1 VHENIQS
8 IKMKKTLRN
17 IFCFSLVLVFFA
29 GAYTDNKNKK
39 NYVSNRP
46 PLINKPYIDLP
57 LGSIKPT
64 GWLHEQL
71 RLMEKGMTGNLDEL
85 YELVLGSRNGWLG
98 GDGDG
103 WERGPYWIDGL
114 LPLAYILDDAELKEK
129 VKPWIEW
136 SLNNQAEDG
145 YFGPV
150 PFKKEPAKEL
160 GLQRGRRR
168 DWWPKMVML
177 KVLQQY
183 YSATGDDRVVHL
195 MTNYF
200 KYQLKELPKTPLNH
214 WSFWGNRRGGDNLMF
229 VYWLYNITG
238 DKFLLEL
245 AEILKEQTYPWTDVF
260 LNQDH
265 LKKWKSLHC
274 VNLAQGI
281 KQPIIYYQQNPE
293 QKYFDAV
300 KKAFRDIKQFHGQ
313 PQGMYGADEHLHGN
327 NPTQGIELCSIVE
340 LMFSLENMISITG
353 DVEFIDLLE
362 EIAFNAL
369 PTQAKD
375 DFSGRQYFQS
385 ANQVQITR
393 AQRNFFTDHR
403 GTDLCYGVLTGY
415 PCCTTNMH
423 QGWPKFTQNLWYAT
437 SDNGLAALI
446 YSPSEVTAKV
456 ANGVDVHFREETQ
469 YPFDEKISFVFE
481 CDQIVAF
488 PLHLRI
494 PGWCKNAT
502 ININGKKWKEF
513 KSNSIIKINRKWKNG
528 DVVDLHLSMQIEITR
543 WYENSAAVER
553 GPLVYAL
560 KINEIWKHVKNTDHY
575 GDYDEVYPKGEWNY
589 GLLDEVIKNPNES
602 FEIIKKKKVTNQ
614 PWNILNAPIELK
626 TKGIQISFW
635 KMYNEMAGPLP
646 ASPVRGLTD
655 QPIKEIV
662 LIPYGC
668 TTLRITEFPVVF

>member
-1 VHENIQS
+1 
-8 IKMKKTLRN
+8 MKQLLVIVFYVGLIVVLFNPALSQNKRN
-17 IFCFSLVLVFFA
+17 E
-29 GAYTDNKNKK
+29 

-71 RLMEKGMTGNLDEL
+71 HLMAKGMTGHLDEL
-85 YELVLGSRNGWLG
+85 YESVLGSRNGWLG

-114 LPLAYILDDAELKEK
+114 LPLAYILDDARLKEK

-136 SLNNQAEDG
+136 SLNNQAKDG
-145 YFGPV
+145 YFGPI
-150 PFKKEPAKEL
+150 PFEKEPAQEP
-160 GLQRGRRR
+160 GLQRGRRH

-183 YSATGDDRVVHL
+183 YSATEDERVIQL

-200 KYQLKELPKTPLNH
+200 RYQLKELPKTPLNH
-214 WSFWGNRRGGDNLMF
+214 WSFWGNRRGGDNLMV

-238 DKFLLEL
+238 EKFLLEL

-265 LKKWKSLHC
+265 LKTWRSLHC

-281 KQPIIYYQQNPE
+281 KQPIIYYQQHPE
-293 QKYFDAV
+293 QKYINAV
-300 KKAFRDIKQFHGQ
+300 KKAFSDIRQFHGQ
-313 PQGMYGADEHLHGN
+313 PQGMYGADEPLHGN
-327 NPTQGIELCSIVE
+327 NPTQGIEFCSVVE
-340 LMFSLENMISITG
+340 LMFSLENMIKITG
-353 DVEFIDLLE
+353 DIEFNDHLE
-362 EIAFNAL
+362 KITFNAL
-369 PTQAKD
+369 PIQAND

-385 ANQVQITR
+385 ANQIQITR

-423 QGWPKFTQNLWYAT
+423 QGWPKFTQNLWHAT
-437 SDNGLAALI
+437 SDNGLAALT

-456 ANGVDVHFREETQ
+456 ANGIKVHFKEETQ
-469 YPFDEKISFVFE
+469 YPFDEKIQFVFE
-481 CDQIVAF
+481 SDQSVKF

-502 ININGKKWKEF
+502 IKVNGKKLKEC
-513 KSNSIIKINRKWKNG
+513 KGNSIIKINRNWMNG
-528 DVVDLHLSMQIEITR
+528 DRVELHLPMGIKITR

-560 KINEIWKHVKNTDHY
+560 KIKEIWKHVKNEDHY
-575 GDYDEVYPKGEWNY
+575 GEYDEVYPRSEWNF
-589 GLLDEVIKNPNES
+589 GLLNEAIKNPNEA
-602 FEIIKKKKVTNQ
+602 FEVVKKKSVAKQ
-614 PWNILNAPIELK
+614 PWNTKNAPIELK
-626 TKGIQISFW
+626 TKAKQIPFW

-646 ASPVRGLTD
+646 ASPVRGID
-655 QPIKEIV
+655 DFYIKEIV

>member
-1 VHENIQS
+1 
-8 IKMKKTLRN
+8 MKKLMV
-17 IFCFSLVLVFFA
+17 ILFCISLIVIWFNPAFSE
-29 GAYTDNKNKK
+29 NE
-39 NYVSNRP
+39 NYISNRS
-46 PLINKPYIDLP
+46 PLINKPYIELP

-64 GWLHEQL
+64 GWLLEQL
-71 RLMEKGMTGNLDEL
+71 RLMAEGMTGHLDEL
-85 YELVLGSRNGWLG
+85 YESVLGSRNGWLG

-114 LPLAYILDDAELKEK
+114 LPLAYIMDDAKLKEK

-136 SLNNQAEDG
+136 SLNNQAEEG

-150 PFKKEPAKEL
+150 PFEKEPAKES

-183 YSATGDDRVVHL
+183 YNATGDDRVVHL

-200 KYQLKELPKTPLNH
+200 RYQLKELPKTPLNN
-214 WSFWGNRRGGDNLMF
+214 WSFWGNRRGGDNLMV

-245 AEILKEQTYPWTDVF
+245 AEILKEQTFPWTDVF

-265 LKKWKSLHC
+265 LKNWRSLHC

-281 KQPIIYYQQNPE
+281 KQPIIYYQQHPE
-293 QKYFDAV
+293 QQYIDAV
-300 KKAFRDIKQFHGQ
+300 KKAFKDIKQFHGQ
-313 PQGMYGADEHLHGN
+313 PQGMYGADEPLHGN
-327 NPTQGIELCSIVE
+327 NPTQGIEFCSIIE
-340 LMFSLENMISITG
+340 LMFSLEKMIAITG
-353 DVEFIDLLE
+353 EVEFVDQLE
-362 EIAFNAL
+362 KIAFNAL

-437 SDNGLAALI
+437 NDNGLAALT
-446 YSPSEVTAKV
+446 YSPNEVTAKV
-456 ANGVDVHFREETQ
+456 NNGVEVRFKEETQ
-469 YPFDEKISFVFE
+469 YPFDDKIHFVFE
-481 CDQIVAF
+481 CKQSVAF

-494 PGWCKNAT
+494 PGWCKNAS
-502 ININGKKWKEF
+502 IKINGKKWKES
-513 KSNSIIKINRKWKNG
+513 KGNSIIKINRNWKTG
-528 DVVDLHLSMQIEITR
+528 DRVELHLPMEIKITR

-560 KINEIWKHVKNTDHY
+560 KIKEIWKHVKNEDHY
-575 GDYDEVYPKGEWNY
+575 GQYDEVYPNDEWNF
-589 GLLDEVIKNPNES
+589 GLLNEAIKNPNES
-602 FEIIKKKKVTNQ
+602 FEVIKKKSIYKQ
-614 PWNILNAPIELK
+614 PWNLKNAPIELK
-626 TKGIQISFW
+626 TKAKQIPFW
-635 KMYNEMAGPLP
+635 KMYNDMAGPLP

-655 QPIKEIV
+655 QPIREIV